1 MLKKFFR
8 GVREAAKKIAPIAA
22 PIAGAFLGPW
32 AGAGIGA
39 LLGQYGGTKGALQA
53 GLLGGIGGLGANY
66 LTGQPLMGKG
76 LISGMKGYGSG
87 AMGAMK
93 DTAYKKLM
101 GGDVLRKKLG
111 TDGTNLQLSK
121 EGGILPGIWDF
132 AKSPKGMLTGAGLL
146 GLLAANKDK
155 DDVDFEEIEVGSQG
169 QLGNLLRPN
178 VAFLPPVS
186 PHVGFDPGYYPGYA
200 DGGIVGLEKGGTPP
214 KNVDDYPRKNG
225 IIEGPGTMT
234 SDSIPAMLSDGEF
247 VTKALGVLGAGV
259 QKGATTKEE
268 ARKKGSE
275 FFYQQQENLAKL
287 GEQIVNG

>member
-8 GVREAAKKIAPIAA
+8 KVRETVKKIAPIAA
-22 PIAGAFLGPW
+22 PIAGMYLGPGW
-32 AGAGIGA
+32 GAGIGA

-53 GLLGGIGGLGANY
+53 GLLGGLGGLAGNY
-66 LTGQPLMGKG
+66 GRGFTGTELLTKPGMFGQTAARRVPMQQVLKNLAVGQKGTPDFAGRPSLLGK
-76 LISGMKGYGSG
+76 
-87 AMGAMK
+87 A
-93 DTAYKKLM
+93 
-101 GGDVLRKKLG
+101 
-111 TDGTNLQLSK
+111 
-121 EGGILPGIWDF
+121 WDF
-132 AKSPKGMLTGAGLL
+132 ASSPKGMMTAAGLA

-169 QLGNLLRPN
+169 QLGNLQRPN
-178 VAFLPPVS
+178 LAFLPPVS
-186 PHVGFDPGYYPGYA
+186 PHVGFDPGYFPGYA

-225 IIEGPGTMT
+225 IIEGAGTMT

-259 QKGATTKEE
+259 QKGATTKED

>member
-8 GVREAAKKIAPIAA
+8 KVRETAKKIAPIAA
-22 PIAGAFLGPW
+22 PIAGAYLGPL

-53 GLLGGIGGLGANY
+53 GLLGGIGGLGSNY
-66 LTGQPLMGKG
+66 LTGQGLLKGGGIRGYGPGAMQAMKQKLVGLAPKVYPGDPSSLDAEPLAVPGTKG
-76 LISGMKGYGSG
+76 LLGKALGW
-87 AMGAMK
+87 A
-93 DTAYKKLM
+93 
-101 GGDVLRKKLG
+101 GDNK
-111 TDGTNLQLSK
+111 
-121 EGGILPGIWDF
+121 
-132 AKSPKGMLTGAGLL
+132 MLTGAGLI
-146 GLLAANKDK
+146 GLMAALNKDK
-155 DDVDFEEIEVGSQG
+155 KDDFDFEEIEVGSQG
-169 QLGNLLRPN
+169 QLGNLQRPN
-178 VAFLPPVS
+178 LAFLPPVA
-186 PHVGFDPGYYPGYA
+186 PHVSFDPGYFPGYA
-200 DGGIVGLEKGGTPP
+200 DGGIVGMEQGGTPP

-275 FFYQQQENLAKL
+275 FFYQQQNDLAKL
-287 GEQIVNG
+287 GERVVNG